1 MDLNNKKILC
11 IRADNMGDVIM
22 STPALSALKE
32 SFNCKITLLTSKM
45 GAPILPHVSDIDDSM
60 VANLPWVK
68 ATESLDAGKCTRL
81 IQEIKEKKFDAAII
95 FTVYS
100 QNPLPSALLCFL
112 AEIPVRIAYCR
123 ENPYELLT
131 HWLPDDEPYSCIRH
145 QVERDLALVQ
155 FAGAKVKDDRLH
167 LSDSSTDAPGRVKL
181 EEIEIDCTQPFI
193 LIHTAVSEKKR
204 EYPEQDWI
212 KTLRRLREKTSVPFY
227 LTGASSEKEPVNRV
241 MRNANVADCFSVAGK
256 TSVADLIFLVKKAAL
271 LLSVNTASIH
281 IAAAMQTPVVVLYAL
296 TNPQHTPWK
305 VESKV
310 LYFKVSKELQSRNEV
325 IRFVQKTQPEKT
337 VDFPTPEIVADACM
351 ELLNQS

>member
-1 MDLNNKKILC
+1 
-11 IRADNMGDVIM
+11 MGDVIM

-45 GAPILPHVSDIDDSM
+45 GAPILPHISDIDDSM

-68 ATESLDAGKCTRL
+68 ATDSLNAGKCTRL
-81 IQEIKEKKFDAAII
+81 IREIKEEKFDAAII

-145 QVERDLALVQ
+145 QVERDLALVR
-155 FAGAKVKDDRLH
+155 FAGTTVKDDRLH
-167 LSDSSTDAPGRVKL
+167 LKIALHNKAHKIKL
-181 EEIEIDCTQPFI
+181 EEIEIDTAQPFI
-193 LIHTAVSEKKR
+193 LIHIAVSEKKR

-212 KTLRRLREKTSVPFY
+212 ETLRLLRKKTAVSFY
-227 LTGASSEKEPVNRV
+227 LTGASSEKEPVNRI
-241 MRNANVADCFSVAGK
+241 MRNVNVTNCFSLAGK
-256 TSVADLIFLVKKAAL
+256 TSVADLIFLIKKAAL

-305 VESKV
+305 VKSKV
-310 LYFKVSKELQSRNEV
+310 LYFKVNEELQSRNEV

>member
-45 GAPILPHVSDIDDSM
+45 GAPILPHISDIDDSM

-68 ATESLDAGKCTRL
+68 ANESLDAGKCTRL

-145 QVERDLALVQ
+145 QIERDLALVQ

-167 LSDSSTDAPGRVKL
+167 LKIALHKTDKIKL
-181 EEIEIDCTQPFI
+181 EGIEIDAEQPFI

-212 KTLRRLREKTSVPFY
+212 ETLRLLRKKTAVRFY
-227 LTGASSEKEPVNRV
+227 LTGSSSEKESVNRIV
-241 MRNANVADCFSVAGK
+241 RNANVSNCVSLAGK
-256 TSVADLIFLVKKAAL
+256 TSVADLIFLIKKAAL

-305 VESKV
+305 VKSKV
-310 LYFKVSKELQSRNEV
+310 LYFKVNEELQSRNEV

>member
-1 MDLNNKKILC
+1 
-11 IRADNMGDVIM
+11 MGDVIM

-32 SFNCKITLLTSKM
+32 SFSCKITLLTSKM
-45 GAPILPHVSDIDDSM
+45 GAPILPHISDIDDSM

-68 ATESLDAGKCTRL
+68 ATDSLNAGKCTRL
-81 IQEIKEKKFDAAII
+81 IHEIKEKKFDAAII

-167 LSDSSTDAPGRVKL
+167 LKIALHKTDKIKL
-181 EEIEIDCTQPFI
+181 KEIEIDAEQPFI

-212 KTLRRLREKTSVPFY
+212 KTLRWLREKTSVPFY
-227 LTGASSEKEPVNRV
+227 LTGSSSEKEPVNRI
-241 MRNANVADCFSVAGK
+241 MRNANISNSISLAGK
-256 TSVADLIFLVKKAAL
+256 TSVADLISLVKKAAL

-305 VESKV
+305 VTSKV

-325 IRFVQKTQPEKT
+325 IRFVQKTQPEKA

>member
-1 MDLNNKKILC
+1 
-11 IRADNMGDVIM
+11 MGDVIM
-22 STPALSALKE
+22 STPALYALKH

-45 GAPILPHVSDIDDSM
+45 GAPILPHISGIDDSI

-68 ATESLDAGKCTRL
+68 ANESLDASACNRL
-81 IQEIKEKKFDAAII
+81 IEEIKEKKFDVAII

-131 HWLPDDEPYSCIRH
+131 HWLPDDEPYSRIRH

-155 FAGAKVKDDRLH
+155 FAGATVKDDRLQ
-167 LSDSSTDAPGRVKL
+167 LSDRSTDDAPGRIKL
-181 EEIEIDCTQPFI
+181 EEIEIDTTQPFI

-212 KTLRRLREKTSVPFY
+212 ETLRRLREKTAVPFY
-227 LTGASSEKEPVNRV
+227 LTGSSSEKESVNRI
-241 MRNANVADCFSVAGK
+241 MRNANISNCVSLAGK
-256 TSVADLIFLVKKAAL
+256 TSVADLIFLIKKAAL

-305 VESKV
+305 VKSKV
-310 LYFKVSKELQSRNEV
+310 LYFKVNEELQSRNEV
-325 IRFVQKTQPEKT
+325 IRFVQKNQPEKII
-337 VDFPTPEIVADACM
+337 DFPTPEIVIDACM
-351 ELLNQS
+351 ELLSER

>member
-1 MDLNNKKILC
+1 
-11 IRADNMGDVIM
+11 MGDVIM

-45 GAPILPHVSDIDDSM
+45 GAPILPHISDIDDSM

-68 ATESLDAGKCTRL
+68 ATDSLNAGKCTRL
-81 IQEIKEKKFDAAII
+81 IREIKEEKFDAAII

-145 QVERDLALVQ
+145 QVERDLALVR
-155 FAGAKVKDDRLH
+155 FAGTTVKDDRLH
-167 LSDSSTDAPGRVKL
+167 LKIALHNKAHKIKL
-181 EEIEIDCTQPFI
+181 KEIEIDTAQPFI
-193 LIHTAVSEKKR
+193 LIHIAVSEKKR

-212 KTLRRLREKTSVPFY
+212 ETLRLLRKKTAVSFY
-227 LTGASSEKEPVNRV
+227 LTGASSEKEPVNRI
-241 MRNANVADCFSVAGK
+241 MRNVNVTNCFSLAGK
-256 TSVADLIFLVKKAAL
+256 TSVADLIFLIKKAAL

-305 VESKV
+305 VKSKV
-310 LYFKVSKELQSRNEV
+310 LYFKVNEELQSRNEV